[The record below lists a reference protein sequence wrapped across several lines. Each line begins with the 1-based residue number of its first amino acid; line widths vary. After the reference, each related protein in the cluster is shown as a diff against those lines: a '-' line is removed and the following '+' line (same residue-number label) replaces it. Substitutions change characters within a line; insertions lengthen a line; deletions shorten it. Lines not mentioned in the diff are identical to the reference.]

1 MENFS
6 QRYTPAMAPRFLNL
20 LKAREQEMRELL
32 RVSGHL
38 PSSAEDTGGREVMDF
53 KDIASEESQVVVDE
67 AQAAHALHVLIEL
80 AAARKRMETGTYG
93 QCTECGDA
101 VDMRR
106 LAAMPATAHCA
117 GCQAAVEHVEAIEA
131 RR

>member
-1 MENFS
+1 MEKPS

-20 LKAREQEMRELL
+20 LKSREQEMRELL

-38 PSSAEDTGGREVMDF
+38 PSSVEDKGGRDVMDF
-53 KDIASEESQVVVDE
+53 KDMASEESQVVVDE
-67 AQAAHALHVLIEL
+67 AQAAHALNELLEL
-80 AAARKRMETGTYG
+80 AAARKRLEANTYG

-101 VDMRR
+101 IDVRR
-106 LAAMPATAHCA
+106 LEAVPAAAHCA
-117 GCQAAVEHVEAIEA
+117 SCQEALENAEAIEA

>member
-6 QRYTPAMAPRFLNL
+6 QRYTPSLAPRFLNL
-20 LKAREQEMRELL
+20 LKTREQEMRELL
-32 RVSGHL
+32 RTSGHL
-38 PSSAEDTGGREVMDF
+38 PSSTEDRGGREVNDF
-53 KDIASEESQVVVDE
+53 KDIAGEESQVAVDE
-67 AQAAHALHVLIEL
+67 AQAAHALHELIEL
-80 AAARKRMETGTYG
+80 AAARKRMESGTYG

-101 VDMRR
+101 IDMRR

-117 GCQAAVEHVEAIEA
+117 SCQAAVERVEAIEA